1 MATSSLRVGEK
12 TGVWARWQMPTHQ
25 PLCVTENWCVG
36 ELLNAHTPAPPCGK
50 TDVWAI
56 YVTHHTHALSY
67 VAQKISQIVSRFVHI
82 VLDGDGCVWSRW
94 STPTR
99 VGVNIFWV
107 PITATRVGVKRYAHT
122 FFVVPKRTSPHACV
136 WAKQLA
142 PTRLLFPSRSLLNA
156 CVWAK

>member
-1 MATSSLRVGEK
+1 MATSSLGVGEE

-50 TDVWAI
+50 TDVWAN

-67 VAQKISQIVSRFVHI
+67 VAQKISQIVPRFVHI

-99 VGVNIFWV
+99 VGVNIFDNIMV
-107 PITATRVGVKRYAHT
+107 HS
-122 FFVVPKRTSPHACV
+122 FV
-136 WAKQLA
+136 
-142 PTRLLFPSRSLLNA
+142 
-156 CVWAK
+156 

>member
-1 MATSSLRVGEK
+1 MATSSLRVGEE

-25 PLCVTENWCVG
+25 PLCMIENWCVG

-50 TDVWAI
+50 TDVWAN

-99 VGVNIFWV
+99 VGVNISESE
-107 PITATRVGVKRYAHT
+107 ISSYTNY
-122 FFVVPKRTSPHACV
+122 
-136 WAKQLA
+136 
-142 PTRLLFPSRSLLNA
+142 RSNILE
-156 CVWAK
+156 